1 MATHQIT
8 PGLLTLE
15 RVDEILRKGMK
26 LELSEE
32 SKARIIKCRE
42 YLDNKMKTQKEPIY
56 GVTTGFG
63 SLCNISI
70 SKEQLSQLQK
80 NLVMSHACGVG
91 EEVPH
96 EVVKIMLLNKIQ
108 SLSYGNSG
116 VQLQTV
122 ERLIEFFNNDILPVV
137 YQQGSLGASGDL
149 APLAHLCLP
158 LLGLGVVD
166 YKGERISG
174 EELNHKFSWQP
185 IELQSKEGLALLNG
199 TQFMSAFAVWCVIKA
214 KKLSVLADQ
223 IMAVSLEAFDGRI
236 EPFLD
241 PVHQVRPHK
250 GQIETARHIR
260 ELLEGSEI
268 IKQHKQHVQDPY
280 SFRCVPQVH
289 GASKDT
295 IDHVAD
301 VITTEINSATDNPTV
316 FPDLDMVISAG
327 NFHGQPLAI
336 NLDYLAIAT
345 AEIGSISERRTY
357 QLIGAKRD
365 LPSFLVA
372 KPGVNSGFMI
382 PQYCAASVVSQSKQ
396 LCTPASVDTIDSSQG
411 QEDHV
416 SFGSNAATKLYR
428 VVNNTEKVLA
438 IELLNAAQ
446 AFDFRKQMTGLK
458 SSEKIENFVKEY
470 RKTVNFV
477 QDDQVMYE
485 LIHKSIDF
493 LRSLQ

>member
-1 MATHQIT
+1 MAVHKIS
-8 PGLLTLE
+8 PELLTLSQ
-15 RVDEILRKGMK
+15 VDKILKEGMT
-26 LELSEE
+26 LELSQE
-32 SKARIIKCRE
+32 SRERIVKCRE

-91 EEVPH
+91 EEVPA
-96 EVVKIMLLNKIQ
+96 EIVKIMLLNKIQ

-122 ERLIEFFNNDILPVV
+122 ERLIAFFNNDILPVI

-149 APLAHLCLP
+149 APLAHMCLP
-158 LLGLGVVD
+158 LLGLGQVD
-166 YKGERISG
+166 YKGKRISG
-174 EELNHKFSWQP
+174 EELNKEFNWQP

-199 TQFMSAFAVWCVIKA
+199 TQFMSSFAVWCVIKA
-214 KKLSVLADQ
+214 QKLSDLADK
-223 IMAVSLEAFDGRI
+223 IMVVSLEGFDGRI
-236 EPFLD
+236 EPFFD
-241 PVHQVRPHK
+241 PVHQVRPHA
-250 GQIETARHIR
+250 GQIETAKRVR
-260 ELLEGSEI
+260 EMLEGSQI
-268 IKQHKQHVQDPY
+268 IAQPKKHVQDPY

-289 GASKDT
+289 GASKDA
-295 IDHVAD
+295 IAHVAS

-336 NLDYLAIAT
+336 NLDYLAIAV
-345 AEIGSISERRTY
+345 AELGSISERRTY

-372 KPGVNSGFMI
+372 KPGLNSGFMI
-382 PQYCAASVVSQSKQ
+382 PQYAAASVVSQSKQ

-428 VVNNTEKVLA
+428 VVNNTERVLA
-438 IELLNAAQ
+438 IELFNAAQ
-446 AFDFRKQMTGLK
+446 AFDFRKQQTGL
-458 SSEKIENFVKEY
+458 SSSKCIEDFVKSY
-470 RKTVNFV
+470 REKVAFV
-477 QDDQVMYE
+477 QDDVVMYE
-485 LIHKSIDF
+485 LIHRSIDF
-493 LRSLQ
+493 LRDQQ

>member
-1 MATHQIT
+1 MAVHKIS
-8 PGLLTLE
+8 PELLTLSQ
-15 RVDEILRKGMK
+15 VDKILKEGMT
-26 LELSEE
+26 LELSQE
-32 SKARIIKCRE
+32 SRDRIVKCRE

-91 EEVPH
+91 EEVPA
-96 EVVKIMLLNKIQ
+96 EIVKIMLLNKIQ

-122 ERLIEFFNNDILPVV
+122 ERLIAFFNNDILPVV

-149 APLAHLCLP
+149 APLAHMCLP
-158 LLGLGVVD
+158 LLGLGQVD
-166 YKGERISG
+166 YKGKRISG
-174 EELNHKFSWQP
+174 EELNKEFNWQP

-199 TQFMSAFAVWCVIKA
+199 TQFMSSFAVWCIIKA
-214 KKLSVLADQ
+214 QKLSDLADK
-223 IMAVSLEAFDGRI
+223 IMVVSLEGFDGRI
-236 EPFLD
+236 EPFFD
-241 PVHQVRPHK
+241 PVHQVRPHA
-250 GQIETARHIR
+250 GQIETAKRVR
-260 ELLEGSEI
+260 EMLEGSQI
-268 IKQHKQHVQDPY
+268 IAQPKKHVQDPY

-289 GASKDT
+289 GASKDA
-295 IDHVAD
+295 IAHVAS

-336 NLDYLAIAT
+336 NLDYLAIAV
-345 AEIGSISERRTY
+345 AELGSISERRTY

-372 KPGVNSGFMI
+372 KPGLNSGFMI
-382 PQYCAASVVSQSKQ
+382 PQYAAASVVSQSKQ

-428 VVNNTEKVLA
+428 VVNNTERVLA
-438 IELLNAAQ
+438 IELFNAAQ
-446 AFDFRKQMTGLK
+446 AFDFRKQQTGL
-458 SSEKIENFVKEY
+458 SSSKCIEDFVKAY
-470 RKTVNFV
+470 REKVAFV
-477 QDDQVMYE
+477 QDDVVMYE

-493 LRSLQ
+493 LRDQQ